1 MVRREP
7 PCPLC
12 AKDSSKAI
20 PSAAPSVGS
29 VPAPTYAN
37 QMGVIHLELIS
48 YQSIYT
54 HELLKTD
61 LISNWTILTTLLFKH
76 YGNGSSLRNID

>member
-1 MVRREP
+1 MVRRDP

-37 QMGVIHLELIS
+37 QMGVTLGVNFT
-48 YQSIYT
+48 SIYIYAWVI
-54 HELLKTD
+54 KKRSD
-61 LISNWTILTTLLFKH
+61 
-76 YGNGSSLRNID
+76 